1 LPLLSTPPSLR
12 QIVWC
17 HTITSQDRAIK
28 PWAVECRRWSRLER
42 KDFMHRTRGEDDR
55 RSQHLF
61 LTERGR
67 RLKAELLPIGVAI
80 NRSALVGVD
89 PAHAGLAA
97 TFSNG

>member
-1 LPLLSTPPSLR
+1 VRSNPGQSN
-12 QIVWC
+12 
-17 HTITSQDRAIK
+17 
-28 PWAVECRRWSRLER
+28 AVDGHSLER

>member
-1 LPLLSTPPSLR
+1 
-12 QIVWC
+12 
-17 HTITSQDRAIK
+17 
-28 PWAVECRRWSRLER
+28 
-42 KDFMHRTRGEDDR
+42 MHRTRREDDR